1 MTPTLRILATLLLL
15 SAAIAQ
21 PVRAAEVTAEDAQ
34 TLRAAQTAYDGEK
47 YAEAV
52 RLILPMQTKYPDNGD
67 IPRMLTHAYFA
78 LEQFDKARDTALA
91 AIGTGRLSPDVLGRI
106 AQIDQRQDDRLSL
119 LNVVRLL
126 TVLDPENRQ
135 WRLIYAD
142 LLAASDA
149 LDESIGVYR
158 ALFAEEPDSANM
170 ALRLGSVLVKKKAA
184 DEAVKMLETAWHL
197 GATDARLPTTI
208 AGLWQELGDDRQA
221 LAWLER
227 AAALTDSP
235 DADRQLQIG
244 HLLWKLGEFDRAAQT
259 ANALANSNDNATKSK
274 AHVLLGRIAMDQK
287 RIDEAVAHW
296 QKAAAAGETGKEL
309 LAVLGAHYFNSGD
322 YKTAAKVLRR
332 VVDEEKSEDEPHLRF
347 LISSL
352 ARSGDAKTARTY
364 LRQYVE
370 RHGLNEEG
378 RRLIRLLA
386 SASASG

>member
-1 MTPTLRILATLLLL
+1 MTPNLRTVAFLLLL
-15 SAAIAQ
+15 IAAIAH
-21 PVRAAEVTAEDAQ
+21 PIRAADITPEDAQ
-34 TLRAAQTAYDGEK
+34 TLRAAQAAYDTAK

-52 RLILPMQTKYPDNGD
+52 RLLLPMRTKYPDNGD

-78 LEQFDKARDTALA
+78 LEQFDNARDTALA

-126 TVLDPENRQ
+126 TVLDPDNRQ

-158 ALFAEEPDSANM
+158 ALFDEQPDSANL
-170 ALRLGSVLVKKKAA
+170 ALRLGSVHVKKKNNE
-184 DEAVKMLETAWHL
+184 EAVKLLETAWHL
-197 GATDARLPTTI
+197 GATDDRLPTTI
-208 AGLWQELGDDRQA
+208 AGLWQELGDDRQT

-227 AAALTDSP
+227 AAALAEFP

-244 HLLWKLGEFDRAAQT
+244 HLLWKLGEHDRATQAVNGLT
-259 ANALANSNDNATKSK
+259 TSNDAAIKSK
-274 AHVLLGRIAMDQK
+274 AYVLLGRIAMDQK
-287 RIDEAVAHW
+287 RIDESVAHW
-296 QKAAAAGETGKEL
+296 QKAAAAGETGKDL

-332 VVDEEKSEDEPHLRF
+332 VVDEEKSEDEEHLRF

-352 ARSGDAKTARTY
+352 ARSGDSATARTY

-370 RHGLNEEG
+370 RHGINEEG
-378 RRLIRLLA
+378 RRLVRLLA
-386 SASASG
+386 SATAAG